1 MIVEAERDNEMTRR
15 QEIADSG
22 VTLIARGGARA
33 LTHRAV
39 DAATSLPP
47 GSTSY
52 YARTRRDLISL
63 VVDRLADYTQE
74 DLDGLS
80 LPVTVSRAEAV
91 HLAESF
97 LDHLA
102 RREDAQAAR
111 FALLFE
117 LRGDDELRA
126 ILTMD
131 APVREPLIKAAETI
145 LRAVGIDNPS
155 RHAPDLVG
163 LIDALLMYRT
173 SRAAPI
179 DAARVLQAYFQGLPK
194 LSTEESGGKETM
206 SR

>member
-1 MIVEAERDNEMTRR
+1 MIVEAGRGNEMTRR
-15 QEIADSG
+15 QEIADAG
-22 VTLIARGGARA
+22 VTLIARGGIRA
-33 LTHRAV
+33 LTHRGV
-39 DAATSLPP
+39 DGVASLPP

-52 YARTRRDLISL
+52 YARTRRDLIAL
-63 VVDRLADYTQE
+63 VVDRLANYTQE
-74 DLDGLS
+74 DLDTLS
-80 LPVTVSRAEAV
+80 FPATVSRVEAV

-126 ILTMD
+126 ILTVG

-145 LRAVGIDNPS
+145 LRALGVDNPS
-155 RHAPDLVG
+155 SQAPDLVG

-194 LSTEESGGKETM
+194 RRAE
-206 SR
+206 